1 MEFKGQT
8 ITAEET
14 LHGATQP
21 EVNDAQNEFFRLD
34 DEMRGMVKN
43 MTIVQRQKVN
53 EMIKQF
59 MDAQSM
65 NKI

>member
-1 MEFKGQT
+1 MILK
-8 ITAEET
+8 TASRDTKET

-21 EVNDAQNEFFRLD
+21 EVDDAQNEFFRLD

-43 MTIVQRQKVN
+43 MNIVQRQKVN

-59 MDAQSM
+59 MDQQNM
-65 NKI
+65 NQL